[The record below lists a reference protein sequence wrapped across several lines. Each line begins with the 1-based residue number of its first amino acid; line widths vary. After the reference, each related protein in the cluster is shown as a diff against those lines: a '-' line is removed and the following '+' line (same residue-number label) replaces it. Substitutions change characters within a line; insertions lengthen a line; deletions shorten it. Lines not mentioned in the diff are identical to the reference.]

1 MREIDKALKKIANFT
16 GTGDPPLERVESCDL
31 FLPDN
36 LLNLPQLM
44 YGVCAMGRL
53 LVEQVSIYGQT
64 DILTNFQTC
73 HSLCI
78 EYVLWA
84 DF

>member
-1 MREIDKALKKIANFT
+1 MTQIIFNFT

-44 YGVCAMGRL
+44 YGVSAMGRL
-53 LVEQVSIYGQT
+53 LVEQVSSYGQT
-64 DILTNFQTC
+64 DTDRYLDKLSKLPQLIM
-73 HSLCI
+73 
-78 EYVLWA
+78 
-84 DF
+84 